1 MREKDIIRKKALINR
16 KNKYFEVSYNFFKP
30 LTKLLK
36 KKKKINQF
44 IFLFTTL
51 QTMRLM
57 F

>member
-1 MREKDIIRKKALINR
+1 MQKKNVIRKKALINR